1 MRFVSLAM
9 AAFAAAALSGDAVSA
24 PVVTDPKALVLQPR
38 DLPTGFARTSG
49 RYVSNAQVNREG
61 AVKRDFAKLGRL
73 RGYEAIF
80 QKQASKG
87 IILVTSR
94 AATYKTAAGARESM
108 TITVRSAEATR
119 QFRFRRLRV
128 AKIGDET
135 RLYTLTVTEEGMK
148 VDQFFLIWRSERVL
162 SAVIHSA
169 PAGTADPASV
179 VALARKQQ
187 ARIAAG

>member
-9 AAFAAAALSGDAVSA
+9 AAFAAAALAGDAVSA
-24 PVVTDPKALVLQPR
+24 PVVTDPMALVLQPR

-61 AVKRDFAKLGRL
+61 KVKKDYTKLGRL

-87 IILVTSR
+87 VILVSSQ

-108 TITVRSAEATR
+108 TITARSSEAHFASR
-119 QFRFRRLRV
+119 LRRLRV
-128 AKIGDET
+128 ARIGDET
-135 RLYTLTVTEEGMK
+135 RLYKLTVTEGGMK
-148 VDQFFLIWRSERVL
+148 VDLFSLIWTSERVFSVVL
-162 SAVIHSA
+162 WQA
-169 PAGTADPASV
+169 PAGTADPASA